1 MRELDKFQQTKRMLG
16 MEIRSKTFM
25 LLKNNAYIG
34 NRLIAYICSAFLKST
49 EFGYGVWDNDFR

>member
-1 MRELDKFQQTKRMLG
+1 
-16 MEIRSKTFM
+16 MEIHSKTFM

>member
-1 MRELDKFQQTKRMLG
+1 